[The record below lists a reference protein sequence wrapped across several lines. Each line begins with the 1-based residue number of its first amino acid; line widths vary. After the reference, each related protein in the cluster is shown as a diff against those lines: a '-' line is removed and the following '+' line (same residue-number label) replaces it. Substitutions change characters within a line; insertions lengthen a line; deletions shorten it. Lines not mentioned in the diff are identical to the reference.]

1 MMDAIRNAQLAA
13 IRTLLRD
20 RPIAQPGASFTE
32 MRRGLD
38 ALGDLS
44 PPLPGV
50 TATAVDAGGVAATWF
65 TASGGDSSRIVLYLH
80 GGGYVMGSVR
90 SHRPLLER
98 LALAVEGR
106 VLALD
111 YRLAPE
117 APFPAAVEDACAAW
131 HWLLASGA
139 AAERIAVAG
148 DSAGG
153 GLAVALLVAL
163 RDARVALPACAV
175 PISPWTDMTASGAS
189 MQTRAARD
197 PMVQRAALL
206 AIAATYLD
214 GAAPETPLAS
224 PLNAEL
230 DGLPPFLIQ
239 VGDAET
245 LLDDSTRLAARLEAA
260 GVDVTLEVWDDMIH
274 VWHLFA
280 PILDAGQQAIA
291 RIGDFV
297 RTHAG

>member
-1 MMDAIRNAQLAA
+1 MQDAIRNAQLAA

-20 RPIAQPGASFTE
+20 RPIAQPGASFAE

-50 TATAVDAGGVAATWF
+50 TATPVDAGGVPATWF
-65 TASGGDSSRIVLYLH
+65 SATGGAAGRIVLYLH

-98 LALAVEGR
+98 LALAVQGR

-139 AAERIAVAG
+139 APERIAVAG

-175 PISPWTDMTASGAS
+175 SISPWTDMTASGPS
-189 MQTRAARD
+189 MHTRAARD

-230 DGLPPFLIQ
+230 DGLPPLLIQ

-274 VWHLFA
+274 VWHLFTDWRLRA
-280 PILDAGQQAIA
+280 YACWLTPCALG
-291 RIGDFV
+291 RP
-297 RTHAG
+297 